1 MRRLRSGPPRGVYT
15 IALAALAAL
24 APAVALAQVELTVNP
39 AMVQG
44 PPTARVTIVEF
55 ADYQCQHCRSVQA
68 SLKQIMT
75 EYDGRVRIIAKD
87 FPLRSHALAWSA
99 AEAARCAAELGQ
111 YWPYRDRLFE
121 RQPAFA
127 REQLIEYATELGL
140 DAERFRRCVD
150 ERRFAAAVQTDVEQA
165 RALGVH
171 RTPTFLVNGRV
182 MIGTHPVETFREVI
196 DGELRRR

>member
-1 MRRLRSGPPRGVYT
+1 MRRIRSGLPRGVYT
-15 IALAALAAL
+15 IALAALAL
-24 APAVALAQVELTVNP
+24 LEPAVALAQVELTVNP

-44 PPTARVTIVEF
+44 SATARVTIVEF
-55 ADYQCQHCRSVQA
+55 ADYQCQHCRSVQK

-75 EYDGRVRIIAKD
+75 EYEGRVRIVVKD
-87 FPLRSHALAWSA
+87 FPLRSHELAWSA

-111 YWPYRDRLFE
+111 YWAYRDRLFE

-127 REQLIEYATELGL
+127 RDQLIAYATELGL
-140 DAERFRRCVD
+140 DAESFRRCVD

-165 RALGVH
+165 RALGVR

-182 MIGTHPVETFREVI
+182 MIGTHPVETFREI
-196 DGELRRR
+196 LDGELRRR